1 MARRDAVLRP
11 RRAHPY
17 HFLRA
22 QVGGD
27 ERQPADPCWQRP
39 PRLEEVLAR
48 LHEALQRKADAQHK
62 DEVQQHDQPIN
73 ECQIQWIPLSPSPN
87 KTETARTKPYIPWQR
102 HASETLNV
110 RGFTSPVHRCELDM
124 SHWRSYVPTHLA
136 PADAWIDFAN

>member
-73 ECQIQWIPLSPSPN
+73 ECQIQWIPPSPSPSKV
-87 KTETARTKPYIPWQR
+87 KTTSNRWKRGASAPRIP
-102 HASETLNV
+102 AS
-110 RGFTSPVHRCELDM
+110 
-124 SHWRSYVPTHLA
+124 WRAAFRPCSSSIWSRKQPPNPITQPPQQA
-136 PADAWIDFAN
+136 